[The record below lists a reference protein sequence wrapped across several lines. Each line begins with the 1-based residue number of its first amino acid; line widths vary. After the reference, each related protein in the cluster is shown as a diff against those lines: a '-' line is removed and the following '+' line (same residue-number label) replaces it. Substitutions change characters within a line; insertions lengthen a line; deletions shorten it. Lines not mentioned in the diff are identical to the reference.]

1 MNRDNLIE
9 ALVTALAELR
19 KPVINFALQKKE
31 PLNDEQIEEAL
42 NMTNWINPSEKPDNQ
57 RPALIAVQ
65 YESGIDTHIASW
77 VKMFTEQDYAG
88 EMLESE
94 LDFNED
100 DGEYYLPR
108 GWYQQ
113 ANPDAENCGYFV
125 DSEILAWA
133 ELPIFE
139 GFK

>member
-1 MNRDNLIE
+1 
-9 ALVTALAELR
+9 
-19 KPVINFALQKKE
+19 
-31 PLNDEQIEEAL
+31 
-42 NMTNWINPSEKPDNQ
+42 MTDWINSSEKPDNQ
-57 RPALIAVQ
+57 RHVLIAVQ

-77 VKMFTEQDYAG
+77 VKKFVEQDLSC
-88 EMLESE
+88 EMLKSE

-100 DGEYYLPR
+100 DDEYYLPE

-125 DSEILAWA
+125 DGDVLAWA
-133 ELPIFE
+133 ELPKFE